1 MIRAVSFLRSVANLR
16 WRSSRAYKSTTRSS
30 DAEALRW
37 DRRLPVT
44 GVVRQ
49 RPGDDPNAPL
59 LMILDLPRL
68 AGFSESSQLVAAE

>member
-1 MIRAVSFLRSVANLR
+1 M
-16 WRSSRAYKSTTRSS
+16 TRSS